1 MTHKHHT
8 HARTHTNAHART
20 HTVEDGPT
28 SPAAR
33 LSLDVRCCRQLH
45 SSHLLW
51 IYYLLCSSKH
61 RFIFPRK
68 SKRTDAHS
76 VVLLKIRTFRDA
88 AMHEADICIRRK
100 SKSPSWV
107 PMMCAQMFLHW
118 KKNPRCLMKYQS
130 VLCASMKLEHQRPP
144 FSHQNPWV
152 QCFSLPHPCS
162 LAVFADLLKRPKLLM
177 IQDPRRRDS
186 CQQHWGN
193 PPPK

>member
-1 MTHKHHT
+1 MAHKHHT
-8 HARTHTNAHART
+8 QARSHTNAHT
-20 HTVEDGPT
+20 PWKDGPT

-88 AMHEADICIRRK
+88 ATREADLCIRRK

-107 PMMCAQMFLHW
+107 SDDVCSNIFYIKKKREEKKPKMPYEISKWAMCLRESRTS
-118 KKNPRCLMKYQS
+118 KTSL
-130 VLCASMKLEHQRPP
+130 LPP
-144 FSHQNPWV
+144 EPVSPVFFFFPSHAALQAL
-152 QCFSLPHPCS
+152 QICS
-162 LAVFADLLKRPKLLM
+162 KGKSF
-177 IQDPRRRDS
+177 
-186 CQQHWGN
+186 
-193 PPPK
+193 